1 MRFRLLSLFLLLFL
15 LLLSACSTEPHIVIS
30 TDIAVTS
37 DKEIYIVSHGWHT
50 GFIVPADTIT
60 QQLPQLKE
68 RFQNTPYI
76 EFGWGDRGFY
86 QAEEITSGLTVQA
99 ILWPTE
105 SVMHVVTVSEPAQ
118 NHFPNSQLET
128 LCLNGKQYSRLI
140 SFIENSF
147 FKDSTGNI
155 LPLKKGI
162 YGDSQF
168 YKARGNYYLMNT
180 CNKWT
185 AKGLNSAG
193 MDIFTDFKFTADSIM
208 DYLTE
213 QKKALSNSASGCST
227 NTSLH

>member
-1 MRFRLLSLFLLLFL
+1 MRFIFPSLFLFL
-15 LLLSACSTEPHIVIS
+15 LLLSACSTEPRIVKS
-30 TDIAVTS
+30 TDISVTS
-37 DKEIYIVSHGWHT
+37 DQEIYIVNHGWHT
-50 GFIVPADTIT
+50 GFIIPADTIT

-68 RFQNTPYI
+68 RFQNSPYI

-105 SVMHVVTVSEPAQ
+105 SVMHVVTVSDPAQ
-118 NHFPNSQLET
+118 SHFSNSQVEM
-128 LCLNGKQYSRLI
+128 LCLNGEQYSRLI

-208 DYLTE
+208 NYLAE